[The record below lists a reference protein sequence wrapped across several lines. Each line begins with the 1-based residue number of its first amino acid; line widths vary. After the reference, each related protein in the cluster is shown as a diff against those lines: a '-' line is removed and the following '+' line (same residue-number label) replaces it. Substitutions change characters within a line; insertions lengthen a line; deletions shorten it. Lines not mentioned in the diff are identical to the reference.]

1 MTETHSPSPFLSSSF
16 SLSLE
21 SQATLAFRLISYLKF
36 VGDINGVCGGNR
48 GQMLWALVGRG
59 QRGAAAGG
67 NKLYS
72 ILFCISISSSRC
84 LCKVCN
90 TNHSRQA
97 KQQQQQ
103 QKQYYTQFLASVRS
117 FFCTFFLSF
126 PTIFLLF
133 FLPLLLPLLLFPC
146 AVNHSKHNALC
157 LKYAHKCCRN

>member
-59 QRGAAAGG
+59 QRGAAAGS

-97 KQQQQQ
+97 TQQQQQ
-103 QKQYYTQFLASVRS
+103 QKQYYTQFLASVR
-117 FFCTFFLSF
+117 FFFLHF
-126 PTIFLLF
+126 FFFLFLLF
-133 FLPLLLPLLLFPC
+133 SYCFFC
-146 AVNHSKHNALC
+146 HCYCYYCLC
-157 LKYAHKCCRN
+157 CFSLVP

>member
-59 QRGAAAGG
+59 QRGPAAGG

-97 KQQQQQ
+97 TQKQQQ
-103 QKQYYTQFLASVRS
+103 QKQYYTQFLASVR
-117 FFCTFFLSF
+117 FFFLHF
-126 PTIFLLF
+126 FFFLFLLF
-133 FLPLLLPLLLFPC
+133 SYCFFC
-146 AVNHSKHNALC
+146 HCYCYCCLC
-157 LKYAHKCCRN
+157 CFSLVP

>member
-59 QRGAAAGG
+59 QRGPAAGG

-97 KQQQQQ
+97 TQQQQ
-103 QKQYYTQFLASVRS
+103 QKQYYTQFLASVR
-117 FFCTFFLSF
+117 FFFLHF
-126 PTIFLLF
+126 FFFLFLLF
-133 FLPLLLPLLLFPC
+133 SYCFFC
-146 AVNHSKHNALC
+146 HCYCYCCLC
-157 LKYAHKCCRN
+157 CFSLVP

>member
-59 QRGAAAGG
+59 QRGPAAGG

-97 KQQQQQ
+97 TQQQQ
-103 QKQYYTQFLASVRS
+103 QKQYYTQFLASVLS

>member
-1 MTETHSPSPFLSSSF
+1 MTESHSPSPFLSSSF

-36 VGDINGVCGGNR
+36 VGDINVVCGGNR

-59 QRGAAAGG
+59 QRGPAAGG

-97 KQQQQQ
+97 TQQQQQ
-103 QKQYYTQFLASVRS
+103 QKQYYTQFLASVR
-117 FFCTFFLSF
+117 FFFLHF
-126 PTIFLLF
+126 FFFLFLLF
-133 FLPLLLPLLLFPC
+133 SYCFFC
-146 AVNHSKHNALC
+146 HC
-157 LKYAHKCCRN
+157 FCFCCFSLVP